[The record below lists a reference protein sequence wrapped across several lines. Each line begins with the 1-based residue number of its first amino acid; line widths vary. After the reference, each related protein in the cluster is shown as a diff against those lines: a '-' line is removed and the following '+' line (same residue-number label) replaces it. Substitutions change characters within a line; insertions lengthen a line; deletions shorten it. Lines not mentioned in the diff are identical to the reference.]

1 MAEENKDIKTDV
13 ALIKRDIK
21 QIEKF
26 FNRFETAIETMSDIG
41 QKVAVQSE
49 ILKNTAD
56 KLDDMEDRI
65 ENHKKEDVARAA
77 VMTDRLEQYRLSSK
91 EDHQRLSDL
100 SAQNREKRNQEIM
113 TELSKLNGN
122 LERKMDGLSSR
133 IGKLENWKYYMMG
146 LGAAVLFI
154 VVKFIVPTISIT

>member
-1 MAEENKDIKTDV
+1 
-13 ALIKRDIK
+13 
-21 QIEKF
+21 
-26 FNRFETAIETMSDIG
+26 
-41 QKVAVQSE
+41 VAVQSE

-65 ENHKKEDVARAA
+65 ENHKKEDIARAA

-122 LERKMDGLSSR
+122 LERKMDSLSSR

-154 VVKFIVPTISIT
+154 VIKFIVPTITIT

>member
-1 MAEENKDIKTDV
+1 MAEDNKDLKTDI
-13 ALIKRDIK
+13 ALIKSDIK

-26 FNRFETAIETMSDIG
+26 FNRFEAAIETMSDIG

-100 SAQNREKRNQEIM
+100 SALNREKRNQEIM

-122 LERKMDGLSSR
+122 LERKMDSLSSR

-154 VVKFIVPTISIT
+154 VIKFIVPTITIT

>member
-1 MAEENKDIKTDV
+1 VAEDNKDLKTDI
-13 ALIKRDIK
+13 ALIKKDIK

-65 ENHKKEDVARAA
+65 ESHKKEDVARAA
-77 VMTDRLEQYRLSSK
+77 ILTDRLEQYRVSSK

-100 SAQNREKRNQEIM
+100 SAKNREQRNQEIM
-113 TELSKLNGN
+113 GELSKLNGN

>member
-1 MAEENKDIKTDV
+1 MAEDNKDLKTDI
-13 ALIKRDIK
+13 ALIKKDIK

-65 ENHKKEDVARAA
+65 ESHKKEDVARAA
-77 VMTDRLEQYRLSSK
+77 ILTDRLEQYRVSSK

-100 SAQNREKRNQEIM
+100 SAKNREQRNQEIM
-113 TELSKLNGN
+113 GELSKLNGN

>member
-1 MAEENKDIKTDV
+1 MAEDNKDLKTDI
-13 ALIKRDIK
+13 ALIKSDIK

-77 VMTDRLEQYRLSSK
+77 VLTDRLEQYRVSSK

-100 SAQNREKRNQEIM
+100 SAKNREMRNQEIM
-113 TELSKLNGN
+113 GELSKLNGN
-122 LERKMDGLSSR
+122 LERKMDSLSSR

-154 VVKFIVPTISIT
+154 VVKFIVPTITIT

>member
-1 MAEENKDIKTDV
+1 VAEENKDIKTDV

-113 TELSKLNGN
+113 TELS
-122 LERKMDGLSSR
+122 
-133 IGKLENWKYYMMG
+133 
-146 LGAAVLFI
+146 
-154 VVKFIVPTISIT
+154 

>member
-1 MAEENKDIKTDV
+1 MAEDNKDLKTDI
-13 ALIKRDIK
+13 ALIKSDIK

-26 FNRFETAIETMSDIG
+26 FNRFEAAIETMSNIG

-65 ENHKKEDVARAA
+65 ENHKKEDIARAA

-122 LERKMDGLSSR
+122 LERKMDSLSSR

-154 VVKFIVPTISIT
+154 VIKFIVPTITIT

>member
-1 MAEENKDIKTDV
+1 VAEDNKDLKTDI
-13 ALIKRDIK
+13 ALIKSDIK

-26 FNRFETAIETMSDIG
+26 FNRFEAAIETMSNIG

-65 ENHKKEDVARAA
+65 ENHKKEDIARAA

-122 LERKMDGLSSR
+122 LERKMDSLSSR

-154 VVKFIVPTISIT
+154 VIKFIVPTITIT